1 MVEEKERK
9 SVIGAGFRVGHLIV
23 AGATYEGTSV
33 TFLESRRK
41 KPSKS
46 NTSRYTGVYQ
56 NKRIM
61 GGPADYLQGK
71 DVLSGIACED

>member
-1 MVEEKERK
+1 IMVEEKERK

-61 GGPADYLQGK
+61 GGPDHLQGK
-71 DVLSGIACED
+71 DVLSGIAYEA

>member
-56 NKRIM
+56 NKRSGLWVAQITFK
-61 GGPADYLQGK
+61 GK
-71 DVLSGIACED
+71 TYYGIVCED